1 MRISDWS
8 SDVCSSDLGAD
19 GMLSALSMDPNDQ
32 MLHHNMRILLARFGL
47 VFTVLWVLTGIT
59 LGTMLTLGA
68 SPGTRLVTGAVW
80 LLATAVDAWLA
91 LRVMPRNVRRS
102 PRRVSDLV
110 TSNEKLLLA
119 FQVVPALGVAVM
131 EFTPGI
137 VPATAGAIIVVYL
150 VVVIVGML
158 LAGDEEEDEDVAE
171 EDGDEGNGVGSG
183 GVTAG
188 NGDE

>member
-1 MRISDWS
+1 
-8 SDVCSSDLGAD
+8 
-19 GMLSALSMDPNDQ
+19 
-32 MLHHNMRILLARFGL
+32 
-47 VFTVLWVLTGIT
+47 
-59 LGTMLTLGA
+59 MLTLGA

-131 EFTPGI
+131 AFTPGP
-137 VPATAGAIIVVYL
+137 VAATAGAI
-150 VVVIVGML
+150 VVVSMVVFIVGSL
-158 LAGDEEEDEDVAE
+158 LAGGEGEG
-171 EDGDEGNGVGSG
+171 EDGGEEGG
-183 GVTAG
+183 G
-188 NGDE
+188 